1 MYALDTNAARQ
12 ADERSGRINEIGKFV
27 GTFSRAEDVTS
38 AKGTRGIDFAF
49 ETDDRLSANFSLWT
63 LNAQGESLFGFKQ
76 LQAMMACMKVRNIE
90 PTRAVVKKWDRN
102 SSSVV
107 EVEANV
113 FKELMSKKI
122 GILFETE
129 DYEKSDGSI
138 GTKVVPAA
146 FFDPATELMAAEIL
160 DRKVQPLQLAKVV
173 QSLRHRPLKKRNG
186 APQAASRQPQGN
198 APAGAFDEMDDDIP
212 F

>member
-12 ADERSGRINEIGKFV
+12 ADERNGRISEIGKYI

-38 AKGTRGIDFAF
+38 KKGTRGIDFAF

-63 LNAQGESLFGFKQ
+63 MNAAGESLFGFKQ
-76 LQAMMACMKVRNIE
+76 LQALMACLRVRNIA
-90 PTRAVVKKWDRN
+90 PGRAVVKKWDHT
-102 SSSVV
+102 SSSVI
-107 EVEANV
+107 EVEADV
-113 FKELMSKKI
+113 FKDLMGKKI

-129 DYEKSDGSI
+129 DYEKTDGSI

-146 FFDPATELMAAEIL
+146 FFDPTTELMAGEIL
-160 DRKVQPLQLAKVV
+160 DRKVQPAQLAKVV
-173 QSLRHRPLKKRNG
+173 QSLRHRPLKKRG
-186 APQAASRQPQGN
+186 SVAQGN
-198 APAGAFDEMDDDIP
+198 TRPTQGNSSAGGFDDMDDDIP

>member
-12 ADERSGRINEIGKFV
+12 ADERSGRINEIGKFI

-38 AKGTRGIDFAF
+38 TKGTRGIDFAF

-76 LQAMMACMKVRNIE
+76 LQAMMACMRVRNIE

-102 SSSVV
+102 SSSMV
-107 EVEANV
+107 EVEAEV

-129 DYEKSDGSI
+129 DYEKNDGSI

-146 FFDPATELMAAEIL
+146 FFDPTTELMAAEIL
-160 DRKVQPLQLAKVV
+160 DRKVQPTQLAKVV
-173 QSLRHRPLKKRNG
+173 QSLRHRPLKKRPG
-186 APQAASRQPQGN
+186 APASTARQPQGS
-198 APAGAFDEMDDDIP
+198 APAGGFDDMDDDIP

>member
-12 ADERSGRINEIGKFV
+12 ADERSGRINEIGKFI

-38 AKGTRGIDFAF
+38 TKGTRGIDFAF

-76 LQAMMACMKVRNIE
+76 LQAMMACMRVRNIE
-90 PTRAVVKKWDRN
+90 PVRAVVKKWDRN
-102 SSSVV
+102 SSSMV
-107 EVEANV
+107 EVEAAV

-129 DYEKSDGSI
+129 DYEKNDGSI

-186 APQAASRQPQGN
+186 SPQATSRQSQDN
-198 APAGAFDEMDDDIP
+198 ASSGGFDEMDDDIP